1 MPSMRAVVQRVSR
14 AEVRVDG
21 RPVGAVGSGLVVLVG
36 VTFGDTEADAMALAD
51 KIAGL
56 RIFADEKG
64 AMNLS
69 VSEVGG
75 SALVVSQFTLYA
87 DARKGRRPS
96 FTAAASPE
104 VARALIDVVVSRL
117 EEAGL
122 VVATGELGALRG
134 VDLVNYGPV
143 TIIRETRDGRVV

>member
-122 VVATGELGALRG
+122 VVATGEFGALME
-134 VDLVNYGPV
+134 VDLVNRGPV
-143 TIIRETRDGRVV
+143 TIILETRDGRVV

>member
-96 FTAAASPE
+96 FLAAAAPAE
-104 VARALIDVVVSRL
+104 AKAYYEAVAERLRLDGVPVS
-117 EEAGL
+117 
-122 VVATGELGALRG
+122 TGEFQAMMQIS
-134 VDLVNYGPV
+134 LVNDGPV
-143 TIIRETRDGRVV
+143 TILLDSRRT

>member
-1 MPSMRAVVQRVSR
+1 
-14 AEVRVDG
+14 
-21 RPVGAVGSGLVVLVG
+21 
-36 VTFGDTEADAMALAD
+36 
-51 KIAGL
+51 
-56 RIFADEKG
+56 
-64 AMNLS
+64 MNLS

-122 VVATGELGALRG
+122 VVATGEFGALME
-134 VDLVNYGPV
+134 VDLVNHGPV
-143 TIIRETRDGRVV
+143 TIILETRDGRVV